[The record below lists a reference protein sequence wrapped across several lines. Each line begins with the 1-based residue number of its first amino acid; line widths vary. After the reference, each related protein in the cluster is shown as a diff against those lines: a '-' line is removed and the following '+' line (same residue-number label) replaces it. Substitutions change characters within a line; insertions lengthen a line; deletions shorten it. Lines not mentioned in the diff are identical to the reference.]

1 MEQALGARIA
11 PESVA
16 RQSWTA
22 DRLRLDRGWIVEVE
36 PAMRV
41 EAEQLAEWARTQADP
56 VGAYAP
62 GIATTPALERHAD
75 RVGVALRSFG
85 VARVVGLDPA
95 LDDLA
100 LRMAYLATGLA
111 GGPTLDNYG
120 RLFDVVD
127 RGEDYK
133 KSAVPVSMT
142 RESTSFHTDSS
153 ARDTCPDRV
162 GLLCLAP
169 AVEGGE
175 SLVSSA
181 VAVHEEL
188 RRSAPEMLRLLY
200 RPYMRDVV
208 TPGTERNLEAVR
220 ANRFPIYAY
229 DERRG
234 ELVFRYMR
242 YWIERAHEMVG
253 EPLLADERAAFDL
266 LDALLADA
274 RFASSFTLG
283 RGEQL
288 WVDNRLVAHNRT
300 SFRDDPAAPR
310 RLVRM
315 WTRDARRTCG

>member
-1 MEQALGARIA
+1 MDGALDVRIA
-11 PESVA
+11 PESAA
-16 RQSWTA
+16 RRGWTA
-22 DRLRLDRGWIVEVE
+22 TRLREDGGWLV
-36 PAMRV
+36 PAG
-41 EAEQLAEWARTQADP
+41 AEERADAERLAEWARAQADP
-56 VGAYAP
+56 VAAFAP
-62 GIATTPALERHAD
+62 GIVETPALERLAD
-75 RVGVALRSFG
+75 RVGEALRGTG
-85 VARVVGLDPA
+85 VARVVALDPG

-111 GGPTLDNYG
+111 GGPSLDNYG

-127 RGEDYK
+127 RGEDHRRN
-133 KSAVPVSMT
+133 AVPVSMT

-169 AVEGGE
+169 AAEGGE

-188 RRSAPEMLRLLY
+188 RRRAPELLRALY

-220 ANRFPIYAY
+220 ANRFPIYAH

-242 YWIERAHEMVG
+242 YWIERAHEMAG
-253 EPLLADERAAFDL
+253 EPLAAEERAAFDL
-266 LDALLADA
+266 LDALLADERHA
-274 RFASSFTLG
+274 LSFTLA
-283 RGEQL
+283 RGEML

-300 SFRDDPAAPR
+300 GFRDDPAAPR

-315 WTRDARRTCG
+315 WTQDGRRTCA

>member
-1 MEQALGARIA
+1 MEQALEARIA
-11 PESVA
+11 PESA
-16 RQSWTA
+16 TRSGWTA
-22 DRLRLDRGWIVEVE
+22 ARLREEGGWIV
-36 PAMRV
+36 AAG
-41 EAEQLAEWARTQADP
+41 AEERAECERLAAWARDQADP
-56 VGAYAP
+56 VGTYAP
-62 GIATTPALERHAD
+62 GVVPSPALERLAE
-75 RVGVALRSFG
+75 RVGAALRAFG
-85 VARVVGLDPA
+85 VARVVDLDPA
-95 LDDLA
+95 LDDAA

-111 GGPTLDNYG
+111 GGPSLDNYG

-127 RGEDYK
+127 RGEDYRK
-133 KSAVPVSMT
+133 NAVPVSMT

-162 GLLCLAP
+162 GLLCLSA
-169 AVEGGE
+169 AAEGGE

-188 RRSAPEMLRLLY
+188 RRVAPEALRVLY
-200 RPYMRDVV
+200 RSYMRDVV
-208 TPGTERNLEAVR
+208 TPGTARNLDAVR
-220 ANRFPIYAY
+220 ANRFPVYAF

-253 EPLLADERAAFDL
+253 EPLLADERAAFDR
-266 LDALLADA
+266 LDALLEDQ
-274 RFASSFTLG
+274 RFALSFRLR
-283 RGEQL
+283 RGEML

-315 WTRDARRTCG
+315 WTMDARRTCG